1 MADGIKP
8 RVKRVRAER
17 GPTTP
22 DPVEIAMELDA
33 ADTAPDSPAREVLR
47 KHSRLI
53 DSQLRYLG
61 LQALSERLSAG
72 LKLLVAT
79 VGLVAAL
86 ALGLMVWN
94 ASQDRSLVIQAL
106 NAPPDLV
113 ARGLTGEVLA
123 SKLLDRLAEIDANAD
138 SLRAPETFR
147 NDWGDDIQIEIPQTG
162 VSIGELDR
170 YLRQWLGERTGIG
183 GEVVRNADGTVSL
196 TVRAGS
202 GGAVTQS
209 GSEAELNRLLQQ
221 AAEAVFH
228 KTQPFRYSK
237 YLEASGRADEAM
249 AVAVEL
255 AANGPVEEKPWAW
268 AQISNLRLYLGDYVG
283 AAEAGRRAVELDPDN
298 GLGWLNLATAQGVLS
313 HDAATASALAR
324 SVKLMTS
331 GGGQLS
337 DIGVAIGF
345 TNRSYEAYYIGDF
358 RKAVELSAD
367 RRAQTDY
374 IGLDTASSAQMAQLW
389 IRGRDLPS
397 ADRLRDI
404 LPDAEM
410 VRRTPTLSFVTLP
423 TYERS
428 AILEEWPAAEASL
441 RTSIV
446 AAEAMGSSGAL
457 INQRALQSRL
467 AWVLMK
473 LGRLEEARPIAAV
486 LPNDCDFCLPIKAAV
501 LDASGDRGGADR
513 LYRLAIQR
521 TPDFP
526 TAYSAWGET
535 LLERG
540 DLRAAL
546 ARFTEAQ
553 TRGPRWADPFK
564 FEGDAHMRSGQADQ
578 AVGAYRKAVERAP
591 NWGGAHLGLG
601 RALAALGRDR
611 DAAKS
616 YAAAAGMDLTAT
628 ERAEVAVRLGSR
640 TQP

>member
-1 MADGIKP
+1 M
-8 RVKRVRAER
+8 
-17 GPTTP
+17 
-22 DPVEIAMELDA
+22 EIAASGQTPA
-33 ADTAPDSPAREVLR
+33 AAAMAVL
-47 KHSRLI
+47 
-53 DSQLRYLG
+53 
-61 LQALSERLSAG
+61 E
-72 LKLLVAT
+72 T
-79 VGLVAAL
+79 NAAL
-86 ALGLMVWN
+86 MFEQITLSREQIGLARNERFRNRIRSVRDITIIAVVFALLMALAAVVWN

-113 ARGLTGEVLA
+113 ARGLTGEVLS

-202 GGAVTQS
+202 GGAVTRT
-209 GSEAELNRLLQQ
+209 GSEAELSGLLQQ

-237 YLEASGRADEAM
+237 FLEASGRADEAM

-313 HDAATASALAR
+313 HDAAAASALAR

-345 TNRSYEAYYIGDF
+345 SNRSNEAFFHGDF

-374 IGLDTASSAQMAQLW
+374 IGLDTASSAQTAQLW

-423 TYERS
+423 AYERL
-428 AILEEWPAAEASL
+428 AILEDWPAAEASL

-446 AAEAMGSSGAL
+446 AAEAMGPGGL
-457 INQRALQSRL
+457 IINQRALQSRL

-473 LGRLEEARPIAAV
+473 LGRLEEARPIAAA
-486 LPNDCDFCLPIKAAV
+486 LPNDCDLCLPIKAAV
-501 LDASGDRGGADR
+501 LDASGDRGGTDR

-535 LLERG
+535 LLARG

-546 ARFTEAQ
+546 ARFAEAQ

-564 FEGDAHMRSGQADQ
+564 FEGDALMRLGQAAE

-601 RALAALGRDR
+601 RAQAALGRDR
-611 DAAKS
+611 DAAAS
-616 YAAAAGMDLTAT
+616 YSAAAGMNLTIT
-628 ERAEVAVRLGSR
+628 ERAEVVRRVGAA
-640 TQP
+640 